1 MGRMPYVFGAS
12 LPVTTHTTPSR
23 ARARLVSIFLM
34 RACGYGECR
43 ILPISMPGTE
53 RSSVYLLAPVV
64 LPAASTMATRLP
76 MMEKSFCIS
85 SQDSGVSCWPTNLRA
100 RYSVLDTRH
109 CFPLRIDGGADG
121 LVHLR
126 IAGAA

>member
-43 ILPISMPGTE
+43 ILPISIPGTQ
-53 RSSVYLLAPVV
+53 RSSVYLPAPVV
-64 LPAASTMATRLP
+64 LPAASTMATGLP
-76 MMEKSFCIS
+76 IMEKLAIS
-85 SQDSGVSCWPTNLRA
+85 NHVGTGAPARPVEQSSTLFFAGHRNESGIISLSQIGKAPIETA
-100 RYSVLDTRH
+100 E
-109 CFPLRIDGGADG
+109 G
-121 LVHLR
+121 
-126 IAGAA
+126 